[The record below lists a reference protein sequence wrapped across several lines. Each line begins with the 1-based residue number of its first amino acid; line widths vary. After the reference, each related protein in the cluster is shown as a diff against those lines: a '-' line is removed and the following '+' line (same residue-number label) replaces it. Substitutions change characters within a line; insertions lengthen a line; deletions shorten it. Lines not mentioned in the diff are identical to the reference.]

1 MAGKRKVEDYGL
13 QISMSLKKKPLDD
26 SFEYRDFS
34 SLALKKDHETRPIW
48 ITPDHRIFLETF
60 SSKYRAAYE
69 FLIAIAE
76 PISRPAF
83 IHEYELTQYSLYAAM
98 VVQLTPDKIKELLN
112 KLCKN
117 ATIPYEVI
125 EFIDKNTKK
134 YGSAKL
140 FLNGNR
146 YFLQI
151 FDPTI
156 FNELLPNIK
165 EKLILRQNSDMMI
178 ENVDFQGKTVVHHD
192 IDKILKECSEE
203 KLIEELEKLGNNEN
217 FTGSNA
223 VSDPALHDEKKRSYQ
238 IYEIKGEHTEVT
250 KCFIEKNIP
259 VIEEYDFQ
267 MNEENPKLDIELSP
281 ATKIRYYQEKALS
294 KVFISG
300 KARSGVIVLP
310 CGAGKTLVGITAT
323 TRVKKRTV
331 IFCNTALAIQ
341 QWKYQFRKFTDI
353 PDDKIICLTAK
364 HVNEASYRKV
374 AETGFIL
381 ITTYSMITKGKRISK
396 NEKTIK
402 KQEIL
407 DDLKSKEW
415 GLCILDEVQVVPANE
430 FQQVLLKIKSHFK
443 LGLTATLIREDDKI
457 ENLNYMIGPKLY
469 EENWLDLVN
478 QGYLARPYCV
488 EIRCPMTPEFGQEYR
503 RRQAQDK
510 ILLHAGNPNKF
521 LVLQYLIKKHEDRGD
536 KIIVFS
542 DKPDIL
548 QIYGEKLKIPV
559 AHGRVTHEERVFILE
574 KFKGTRKINTI
585 MISSIG
591 DTAIDLP
598 TANVVI
604 QISSHF
610 GSRRQEAQR
619 LGRIMRPKENELS
632 EYNAFFYTLVSLETD
647 ETLYAT
653 KRQKFLIDQGFSF
666 EIVSDIVLPTN
677 LMMSSV
683 EEQRLYLAKLMEKMG
698 GNEMKMPDPMRDD
711 ESESEPNGD
720 IEGNSSDYTD
730 DDYEEVED
738 TNPLKTETIMIARK

>member
-1 MAGKRKVEDYGL
+1 MAGKRGIDTNL
-13 QISMSLKKKPLDD
+13 QISMSMKKKPAE
-26 SFEYRDFS
+26 FFDFS
-34 SLALKKDHETRPIW
+34 KLSLKKDHETRPIW
-48 ITPDHRIFLETF
+48 ITPDNRIFLETF

-69 FLIAIAE
+69 FVIAIAE

-98 VVQLTPDKIKELLN
+98 VVQLTPEIIKELLN

-117 ATIPYEVI
+117 AVIPQEVI
-125 EFIDKNTKK
+125 GFIDRNTKK

-140 FLNGNR
+140 FLKNNK

-151 FDPTI
+151 FDETI
-156 FNELLPNIK
+156 LQEIHLNVR
-165 EKLILRQNSDMMI
+165 EKLVLVANSDSLLESENSAKEI
-178 ENVDFQGKTVVHHD
+178 ETNNIEKL
-192 IDKILKECSEE
+192 LKESNEE
-203 KLIEELEKLGNNEN
+203 KLMEELERLGNNEG
-217 FTGSNA
+217 TVIASNNNTDLL
-223 VSDPALHDEKKRSYQ
+223 SQDDIKRPFK
-238 IYEIKGEHTEVT
+238 IYEIKNKHTEVT
-250 KCFIEKNIP
+250 KCFIEQNIP

-267 MNEENPKLDIELSP
+267 MNEENPNLDIELSP
-281 ATKIRYYQEKALS
+281 CTKIRYYQEKALS

-323 TRVKKRTV
+323 TRVKKRTL

-353 PDDKIICLTAK
+353 PEEKILCLTAK
-364 HVNEASYRKV
+364 HVNEANYKKV
-374 AETGFIL
+374 KDSAFIL
-381 ITTYSMITKGKRISK
+381 ITTYSMIAKDRKDAKT
-396 NEKTIK
+396 EKTQK

-407 DDLKSKEW
+407 NDLKAKEW
-415 GLCILDEVQVVPANE
+415 GLCILDEVQVVPANQ
-430 FQQVLLKIKSHFK
+430 FQLVLLQIKSHFK
-443 LGLTATLIREDDKI
+443 LGLTATLMREDDKI

-488 EIRCPMTPEFGQEYR
+488 EIRCAMTPEFAREYKR
-503 RRQAQDK
+503 SQGQDK
-510 ILLHAGNPNKF
+510 TLLYAGNPNKF

-542 DKPDIL
+542 DKPLIL
-548 QIYGEKLKIPV
+548 QIYGEKLRIPI
-559 AHGRVTHEERVFILE
+559 AHGNVSHEERVLILD
-574 KFKGTRKINTI
+574 KFKSTRKINTI
-585 MISSIG
+585 MLSSIG

-647 ETLYAT
+647 ETLYAA
-653 KRQKFLIDQGFSF
+653 KRQRFLIDQGFSF
-666 EIVSDIVLPTN
+666 EIVSEIILPGN
-677 LMMSSV
+677 LFMNTP
-683 EEQRLYLAKLMEKMG
+683 EEQRKHLEKLMQNMG
-698 GNEMKMPDPMRDD
+698 DKEPKFRSDSEDSDTSQSEFIEEDSDNSLEEYENHNPM
-711 ESESEPNGD
+711 S
-720 IEGNSSDYTD
+720 
-730 DDYEEVED
+730 V
-738 TNPLKTETIMIARK
+738 ETIIISKK

>member
-1 MAGKRKVEDYGL
+1 MAGRRNVTDYNL
-13 QISMSLKKKPLDD
+13 QISMSLKRRPQDETQD
-26 SFEYRDFS
+26 YRDFS
-34 SLALKKDHETRPIW
+34 TMPLKKDHATRPIW
-48 ITPDHRIFLETF
+48 ITPDNRIFLETF

-98 VVQLTPDKIKELLN
+98 VVQLTPDKIKELLF

-117 ATIPYEVI
+117 ATIPPEVI

-140 FLNGNR
+140 FLKGNK
-146 YFLQI
+146 YYLQI
-151 FDPTI
+151 FDQSIFQEISHTI
-156 FNELLPNIK
+156 R
-165 EKLILRQNSDMMI
+165 EKLILLQNASDLLI
-178 ENVDFQGKTVVHHD
+178 ENTDFHGRPIANQD
-192 IDKILKECSEE
+192 LEKIWKESNEE
-203 KLIEELEKLGNNEN
+203 KLIEELEKLGNDDNPVGN
-217 FTGSNA
+217 NTSMHDA
-223 VSDPALHDEKKRSYQ
+223 ALMDERRRNYQ

-267 MNEENPKLDIELSP
+267 MNEDNPKLDIELSP

-353 PDDKIICLTAK
+353 PEDRIICLTAK
-364 HVNEASYRKV
+364 HVNEAAFKNV
-374 AETGFIL
+374 ADKGFIL

-396 NEKTIK
+396 NEKTLK

-488 EIRCPMTPEFGQEYR
+488 EIRCPMTPEFAKEYSVR
-503 RRQAQDK
+503 MAQDK

-548 QIYGEKLKIPV
+548 HIYGEKLKIPV
-559 AHGRVTHEERVFILE
+559 AHGKVSHEERVFILD

-598 TANVVI
+598 SANVVI

-632 EYNAFFYTLVSLETD
+632 EYNAFFYTLVSLDTD

-666 EIVSDIVLPTN
+666 EIVSEITLPNN
-677 LMMSSV
+677 LMMSTV
-683 EEQRLYLAKLMEKMG
+683 EEQRQYLAKLMEKMG
-698 GNEMKMPDPMRDD
+698 GNEMRMPERDD
-711 ESESEPNGD
+711 EDDEESD
-720 IEGNSSDYTD
+720 GNTQYDGAEDSDD
-730 DDYEEVED
+730 SYEEREVPNALN
-738 TNPLKTETIMIARK
+738 TGTIMIARK

>member
-1 MAGKRKVEDYGL
+1 MYFGGRRKVEDN
-13 QISMSLKKKPLDD
+13 QQTSISLRRRP
-26 SFEYRDFS
+26 EYSDFS
-34 SLALKKDHETRPIW
+34 FLTLKSDHQTRPIW
-48 ITPDHRIFLETF
+48 ITPDNKIFLETF

-69 FLIAIAE
+69 FVIAIAE

-83 IHEYELTQYSLYAAM
+83 IHQYEITQYSLYAAM
-98 VVQLTPDKIKELLN
+98 VVQLTPEIIKDLLN

-117 ATIPYEVI
+117 EVI
-125 EFIDKNTKK
+125 PTEVIKFIDRNTKK

-140 FLNGNR
+140 FLKGNK

-151 FDPTI
+151 FDPYI
-156 FNELLPNIK
+156 LNEINSSVREKLSLVSNAHAFNEKNENSNISEELTRDI
-165 EKLILRQNSDMMI
+165 EKLMKDTSS
-178 ENVDFQGKTVVHHD
+178 
-192 IDKILKECSEE
+192 DKI
-203 KLIEELEKLGNNEN
+203 IEELEKLGTNEN
-217 FTGSNA
+217 DIVTKAIEFNQQ
-223 VSDPALHDEKKRSYQ
+223 DESKRPFKT
-238 IYEIKGEHTEVT
+238 YEIKGKHTEVT
-250 KCFIEKNIP
+250 KCFIEQNIP

-323 TRVKKRTV
+323 TRVKKRTL

-353 PDDKIICLTAK
+353 PEDKIICFTAK
-364 HVNEASYRKV
+364 HVNEANYRKIKDS
-374 AETGFIL
+374 GFIL
-381 ITTYSMITKGKRISK
+381 ITTYSMIAKDRKDARTDR
-396 NEKTIK
+396 TIK

-415 GLCILDEVQVVPANE
+415 GLCILDEVQVVPANQ
-430 FQQVLLKIKSHFK
+430 FQLVLLQIKSHFK

-488 EIRCPMTPEFGQEYR
+488 EIRCPMPPEFAREYDR
-503 RRQAQDK
+503 SQGQDK
-510 ILLHAGNPNKF
+510 TLLYAGNPNKF

-536 KIIVFS
+536 KIIVFA
-542 DKPDIL
+542 DKPLIL
-548 QIYGEKLKIPV
+548 KIYGEKLRVPI
-559 AHGRVTHEERVFILE
+559 AHGDVSHEERVLILD
-574 KFKGTRKINTI
+574 KFKSTRKINTI
-585 MISSIG
+585 MLSSIG

-632 EYNAFFYTLVSLETD
+632 EYNAFFYTLVSLGTD
-647 ETLYAT
+647 ETLFAD

-666 EIVSDIVLPTN
+666 EIVSEMVLPNN
-677 LMMSSV
+677 LLMSSQ
-683 EEQRLYLAKLMEKMG
+683 EEQRQHLGRLLENMG
-698 GNEMKMPDPMRDD
+698 DRQLKFRNDSED
-711 ESESEPNGD
+711 ESESDD
-720 IEGNSSDYTD
+720 IEGDGEDNSSL
-730 DDYEEVED
+730 EEFEVTHPGRSD
-738 TNPLKTETIMIARK
+738 LLIMARK